1 MSENSFEGFPPPT
14 KNFFSLPNEMVN
26 IIAHI
31 TNMAE
36 LKIILYVMRHTWGF
50 HEYGITKSISTDE
63 FMRGRR
69 KQDGT
74 RMDEGT
80 GLSNRSVIDGIQA
93 AIQHGY
99 LICEIDTS
107 DRARTIKSYAL
118 KMAPPYEE
126 SSQGTYEESSQGTYE
141 ESSQGTYEESS
152 QGTYEES
159 SQGTYE
165 ESSQGTYE
173 ESSHRSEKDTRE
185 KHLEK
190 NTEERHDSRESALA
204 SHADLLASFNS
215 LSHSNDKDKTTH
227 EDTSHLPSDLP
238 HHQSSGDSGILQSGG
253 QEGTTAATTTEG
265 VRNVAP
271 TVPGDTTRVVAAS
284 GTPVEI
290 ATDATTNHSPGRAAV
305 SAPTAAQSSVGM
317 DRATE
322 QDTHDAQEFGS
333 GRVGT
338 QAGVETS
345 VEQRSGKRSRKKMLS
360 PDDPLVM
367 PPPDAKWC
375 PETAVQIVEVKKGER
390 YSEKTR
396 AQELSAARAILAMRY
411 KGQLLTRAQF
421 EQAWDEMAAWD
432 WWLTHKLQP
441 LIKHLVKDDKI
452 ISILKG
458 LEGTPSQNGKG
469 RPPEPTDFT
478 AKTLDVERNE
488 RNLARLLEQ
497 SRQKRAERGEP
508 PIQAVAASSTGG
520 ST

>member
-118 KMAPPYEE
+118 KMAPP
-126 SSQGTYEESSQGTYE
+126 YE

-396 AQELSAARAILAMRY
+396 AQELSAARAILAM
-411 KGQLLTRAQF
+411 
-421 EQAWDEMAAWD
+421 
-432 WWLTHKLQP
+432 
-441 LIKHLVKDDKI
+441 
-452 ISILKG
+452 
-458 LEGTPSQNGKG
+458 
-469 RPPEPTDFT
+469 
-478 AKTLDVERNE
+478 
-488 RNLARLLEQ
+488 
-497 SRQKRAERGEP
+497 
-508 PIQAVAASSTGG
+508 
-520 ST
+520 